1 MKKRFLQIIF
11 MVLVS
16 MFIVACSNGEGEE
29 TNSSTDNEETADATE
44 ESDEL
49 LIGGAIMN
57 YGWPWFLGT
66 IEGME
71 TYAETYDK
79 KTVTFDFQ
87 DSQNDINTQI
97 NQLENMAQKGIDGL
111 VIFPTDTKAIIPTMV
126 KLHEQGIKIVVGDY
140 PQTPDSE
147 EDVVWET
154 FVGHDFRAMGE
165 VAGKIAVE
173 ELDKKGVKS
182 PTLVYISLPSSG
194 EASNDRYEGF
204 KEVVL
209 ENYPNAEIID
219 EGDSEGNRNSA
230 QTLFENVLQRTKDV
244 DIVSGHNDELVLG
257 AYNAAVS
264 ANKDGEIKFIGMAGD
279 KEVLGYIQEGNESW
293 IGEVLQDP
301 VVLGETA
308 LQALLESMDGK
319 ELDDRYP
326 LPEPEAITPDNID
339 EFNWQEWEWLGN

>member
-1 MKKRFLQIIF
+1 MLKRFSLFFILSILSLI
-11 MVLVS
+11 LVS
-16 MFIVACSNGEGEE
+16 CSSGESDVQE
-29 TNSSTDNEETADATE
+29 SSTENEDA
-44 ESDEL
+44 SDKDEL

-71 TYAETYDK
+71 KYAEGYEGK
-79 KTVTFDFQ
+79 NITFDFQ
-87 DSQNDINTQI
+87 DGQNDINTQI

-147 EDVVWET
+147 EDIVWET
-154 FVGHDFRAMGE
+154 FVGHDFRAMGQ

-173 ELDKKGVKS
+173 ELDKQENDS

-194 EASNDRYEGF
+194 EASNDRFEGF

-209 ENYPNAEIID
+209 EHYPDAEIIE
-219 EGDSEGNRNSA
+219 EGDSEGTRNSA
-230 QTLFENVLQRTKDV
+230 QTLFENVLQRTSDV
-244 DIVSGHNDELVLG
+244 DIVTGHNDSLVLG

-264 ANKDGEIKFIGMAGD
+264 ANKDKDIKFIGIAGD
-279 KEVLGYIQEGNESW
+279 KEVLSYIEEGNESW

-308 LQALLESMDGK
+308 LKALLEAMEGK
-319 ELDDRYP
+319 ELEDRYP
-326 LPEPEAITPDNID
+326 LPEPEAITPDNISEYD
-339 EFNWQEWEWLGN
+339 WENWEWLGD

>member
-1 MKKRFLQIIF
+1 MDRKFGL
-11 MVLVS
+11 LL
-16 MFIVACSNGEGEE
+16 IVATLAIFLVACGGRTSEEKESSGKNGG
-29 TNSSTDNEETADATE
+29 NDDATDK
-44 ESDEL
+44 DEL

-71 TYAETYDK
+71 NYAEEYDG

-87 DSQNDINTQI
+87 DGQNDINAQI

-111 VIFPTDTKAIIPTMV
+111 VIFPTDTKAIIPTMA

-140 PQTPDSE
+140 PQTPDNE
-147 EDVVWET
+147 EDIVWET
-154 FVGHDFRAMGE
+154 FVGHNFKAMGE
-165 VAGKIAVE
+165 VAGRIAVE
-173 ELDKKGVKS
+173 ELDKQGNDS

-209 ENYPNAEIID
+209 ESYPDAEIIE
-219 EGDSEGNRNSA
+219 EGDSEGNRNSS

-257 AYNAAVS
+257 AYSAAVS

-279 KEVLGYIQEGNESW
+279 KEVLSYMEAGNESW

-308 LQALLESMDGK
+308 LKALLEAMEGN
-319 ELDDRYP
+319 ELDERYP
-326 LPEPEAITPDNID
+326 LPEPEAITPDNITGYD
-339 EFNWQEWEWLGN
+339 WQNWEWLGE